1 MGSKKVK
8 PITEAGHKFLDAVVE
23 IHQAR
28 AGLEDAAY
36 IARQLV
42 QATLPHADPKANT
55 WSRQNGRYTLS
66 LQTGFAADG
75 EPVGLP
81 FGVIPRLL
89 TFWIVSEAVRT
100 KEPVLQL
107 GNNLAAFMR
116 EVGLNPNTGGG
127 KRSDAHRLYEQM
139 RRYFGAQIA
148 FYEDLSDGQRAGE
161 TVEFMRVAKG
171 YTLMW
176 DVKTPHQ
183 GDLWGSS
190 VKLDREFFEAITSAP
205 VPVDVRAL
213 RALKRSPL
221 ALDLYAL
228 CCYEAHR
235 VSKSGRGRVIPWR
248 ALMRQ
253 LGADYEGE
261 HAARNFGVKAR
272 AALRKVAAVMPTLI
286 LDHDKSGL
294 AVRPG
299 STPAIPYKRT
309 D

>member
-1 MGSKKVK
+1 MQSKTLK
-8 PITEAGHKFLDAVVE
+8 PLTEAGHKFLDAVIE
-23 IHQAR
+23 IHQAK
-28 AGLEDAAY
+28 ACVEDAAY

-42 QATLPHADPKANT
+42 QATLPHTDPKTNT
-55 WSRQNGRYTLS
+55 WSRKNGRYTLS
-66 LQTGFAADG
+66 LQTGFDANG
-75 EPVGLP
+75 TPVGLP
-81 FGVIPRLL
+81 YGVIPRLL

-100 KEPVLQL
+100 KNPILQL
-107 GNNLAAFMR
+107 GNNLSAFMR
-116 EVGLNPNTGGG
+116 EVGLDPNTGGG
-127 KRSDAHRLYEQM
+127 KRGDAYRLYEQM
-139 RRYFGAQIA
+139 RRYFGAQVA
-148 FYEDLSDGQRAGE
+148 FYEDLTNGQTAGE

-190 VKLDREFFEAITSAP
+190 VKLDREFFETITSAP

-248 ALMRQ
+248 SLMRQ
-253 LGADYEGE
+253 LGADYAGE

-272 AALRKVAAVMPTLI
+272 AALRKVEAVMPTLI
-286 LDHDKSGL
+286 LDHNKSGL
-294 AVRPG
+294 AVRSG
-299 STPAIPYKRT
+299 STPAIPYKKT
-309 D
+309 N

>member
-1 MGSKKVK
+1 MVLK
-8 PITEAGHKFLDAVVE
+8 PITAAGHKFLDAVVE
-23 IHQAR
+23 IHEAR
-28 AGLEDAAY
+28 PGLEDAAY

-42 QATLPHADPKANT
+42 QATLPHTDPKANT
-55 WSRQNGRYTLS
+55 WSRKNGTYTLS
-66 LQTGFAADG
+66 LQTGFTSNG
-75 EPVGLP
+75 EAVGLP
-81 FGVIPRLL
+81 YGVIPRLL

-127 KRSDAHRLYEQM
+127 KRSDAHRLHEQM
-139 RRYFGAQIA
+139 RRYFGARIA
-148 FYEDLSDGQRAGE
+148 FYEELSANGRAGE
-161 TVEFMRVAKG
+161 AVEYMQVAKG
-171 YTLMW
+171 YTLWW

-183 GDLWGSS
+183 GDLWGST

-235 VSKSGRGRVIPWR
+235 VSKSGRSRVIPWR

-253 LGADYEGE
+253 LGADYEGA
-261 HAARNFGVKAR
+261 HAARDFGVKAR
-272 AALRKVAAVMPTLI
+272 AALRKVEAVMPSLV
-286 LDHDKSGL
+286 LGKGKAGL
-294 AVRPG
+294 AVLPG
-299 STPAIPYKRT
+299 SLPAISHKA